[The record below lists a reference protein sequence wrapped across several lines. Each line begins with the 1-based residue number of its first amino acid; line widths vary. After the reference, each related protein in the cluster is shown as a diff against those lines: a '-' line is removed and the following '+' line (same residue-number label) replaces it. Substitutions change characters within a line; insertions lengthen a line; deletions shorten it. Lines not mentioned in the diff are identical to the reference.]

1 MSSYLGLQVTCILG
15 VFHSMGSRLA
25 ALAVQ
30 PQTLQRGPQQ
40 HKFVYAAADM
50 RQQDFRLRLADG
62 GASNAHREA
71 VLLASSRDKALKY
84 SSLVHTLP
92 HTYLDKEYMD
102 GSGSR
107 AGSCTT
113 SFCCHPEDFA
123 TLDCSAASCS
133 DSERHDYV
141 CSSPAVIACL
151 QKLFNNEAWDTA
163 PEVIVRPVIAE
174 ENNNRNKR
182 RWKSRLLLGHDVV
195 TFLLCHI
202 KAPDLAPC
210 HKKN

>member
-1 MSSYLGLQVTCILG
+1 MLNAELDTLCATIKKAGSMGSYLGLQVTCVLG

-30 PQTLQRGPQQ
+30 PHTLKRGPQQ

-50 RQQDFRLRLADG
+50 RQQDFLCRLADG
-62 GASNAHREA
+62 GASNAHRES

-92 HTYLDKEYMD
+92 HFFLDQECMD

-107 AGSCTT
+107 AGSCST
-113 SFCCHPEDFA
+113 SLCCHPENFA

-133 DSERHDYV
+133 DSDRHDYV

-151 QKLFNNEAWDTA
+151 QRLFNNEAWDTA
-163 PEVIVRPVIAE
+163 PEVIVRSVVAKM
-174 ENNNRNKR
+174 NNNRNIRTLEVKT
-182 RWKSRLLLGHDVV
+182 LVG
-195 TFLLCHI
+195 
-202 KAPDLAPC
+202 P
-210 HKKN
+210 